1 MHSNSNYESQ
11 SKNINKA
18 FNSIKR
24 VFCISLFLQSAVLF
38 LSFFSVTD
46 KAIAVG
52 GISNS
57 KVIVPNT
64 ETVPLRR
71 FEIEPFFGLV
81 FVDDDNNTV
90 GFEAGGRFTLGAL
103 ENLEL
108 GANIG
113 YLSVENTNVISA
125 EAVLGNIEAGMKY
138 RFFDQGDDFPFSLAY
153 EGGITF
159 PTSSSDELWVFEPVG
174 FIFTRNFGECF
185 SVDADIVLALI
196 GDQGFGVTSEVG
208 FGYFVRSWLQPVIEA
223 AYSLEDLE
231 GDERISVMNI
241 TAGFTAPVTEMIT
254 IILGVTP
261 DVYTKNTD
269 NKILVSLAFTFL
281 F

>member
-1 MHSNSNYESQ
+1 MHSNSNYKSQ

-18 FNSIKR
+18 FNRIKR
-24 VFCISLFLQSAVLF
+24 VFCISLFLQSAVF
-38 LSFFSVTD
+38 VLSFFCITD
-46 KAIAVG
+46 KTIAVG

-64 ETVPLRR
+64 ETVPSRR

-81 FVDDDNNTV
+81 VVDDKDKTV

-103 ENLEL
+103 ENFEF
-108 GANIG
+108 GANVG
-113 YLSVENTNVISA
+113 YLSVEDTNVIGT

-138 RFFDQGDDFPFSLAY
+138 RFFDQGDDFRFSLAY

-174 FIFTRNFGECF
+174 FIFTRNFGEYF
-185 SVDADIVLALI
+185 SMDADIVVALI

-208 FGYFVRSWLQPVIEA
+208 FGYFVKSWFQPVIEA

-231 GDERISVMNI
+231 GDDSKSVINI